1 MPAMLK
7 NAVRLLV
14 HDRKQFVNLAR
25 IKLVGRW
32 CELWSRSGFY
42 FQGRMDIDRK
52 SWWHSPEFVST
63 SGGYFVPG
71 DSTPRKVLP
80 LEPWDTV
87 RRDMII
93 LLLRELTERNIKGDL
108 AELGVYRGYS
118 ARVIHHYLP

>member
-71 DSTPRKVLP
+71 EPTPIKDRSF
-80 LEPWDTV
+80 EPGGTELHDISIV
-87 RRDMII
+87 
-93 LLLRELTERNIKGDL
+93 LLLELTRRHSNR
-108 AELGVYRGYS
+108 AV
-118 ARVIHHYLP
+118 